1 MGTCGGGGKAMISD
15 FGLKN
20 RTWIVRIMKCLEFVY
35 LVLSESRRSSVV
47 SVSGEDHGVRTIG
60 GRKLSK
66 AQQSLEM
73 VNGKLFL
80 SSTNLDR

>member
-1 MGTCGGGGKAMISD
+1 M
-15 FGLKN
+15 
-20 RTWIVRIMKCLEFVY
+20 MKYLEFVY